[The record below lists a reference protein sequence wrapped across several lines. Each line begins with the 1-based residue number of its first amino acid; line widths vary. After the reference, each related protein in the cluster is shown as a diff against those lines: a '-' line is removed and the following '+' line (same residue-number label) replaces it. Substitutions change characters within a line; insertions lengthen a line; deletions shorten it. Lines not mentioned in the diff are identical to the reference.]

1 MDKVVES
8 VNNVDNFSVYICRH
22 GRKCRKFLKKQE
34 VWKVLQDACKK
45 CYVNR
50 IIHRPKTEKMLINL
64 WIMWI
69 SGEKHNKIRDKKVDK
84 IVYPFFINK
93 ISSL

>member
-50 IIHRPKTEKMLINL
+50 IE
-64 WIMWI
+64 
-69 SGEKHNKIRDKKVDK
+69 
-84 IVYPFFINK
+84 IVRGGSVAVETLSITDR
-93 ISSL
+93 